1 MAKVRTMSV
10 KRDEIV
16 KRFYS
21 QKHKKNV
28 ITLGVGEYFASK
40 NGEILHTVLG
50 SCIATCIYDI
60 EKKIG
65 GMNHYLLP
73 GMVHPD
79 EILTSE
85 VGRYGMY
92 AMELLIGELIK
103 YGVRRENLAAKIFG
117 GGNVL
122 KFRKS
127 DGDVTESNIRFV
139 KKFLELEGI
148 PARSEDLG
156 GYSGRKIL
164 FFTDTAKVL
173 LKRFNVGKNQKILDN
188 EKAYKSLVFHKRG
201 AEPSGSVVLF

>member
-1 MAKVRTMSV
+1 MIGS
-10 KRDEIV
+10 
-16 KRFYS
+16 
-21 QKHKKNV
+21 
-28 ITLGVGEYFASK
+28 GEYFASK

-50 SCIATCIYDI
+50 SCIAVCIYDI
-60 EKKIG
+60 KKKIG

-79 EILTSE
+79 EILTSK

-103 YGVRRENLAAKIFG
+103 YGASRENLASKIFG
-117 GGNVL
+117 GGNIL
-122 KFRKS
+122 KFRKF
-127 DGDVTESNIRFV
+127 DGDITGSNIRFA

-148 PARSEDLG
+148 PAKSEDLG

-173 LKRFNVGKNQKILDN
+173 LKRFDVEKNQKILDN
-188 EKAYKSLVFHKRG
+188 ERAYKGLVFHKRR
-201 AEPSGSVVLF
+201 ASLSGPVVLF

>member
-1 MAKVRTMSV
+1 M
-10 KRDEIV
+10 

-21 QKHKKNV
+21 EKYKKNM
-28 ITLGVGEYFASK
+28 IMLSSGEYFVSK

-50 SCIATCIYDI
+50 SCIAVCIYDT

-73 GMVHPD
+73 GMIHPD

-103 YGVRRENLAAKIFG
+103 YGARRENLAAKIFG

-122 KFRKS
+122 KFRRG
-127 DGDVTESNIRFV
+127 DGNVTGSNIRFA
-139 KKFLELEGI
+139 KKFLKLEGI
-148 PARSEDLG
+148 PVKSEDMG
-156 GYSGRKIL
+156 GHTGRRIL

-173 LKRFNVGKNQKILDN
+173 LKRFDVEKNRKLFDKERI
-188 EKAYKSLVFHKRG
+188 YKGLVFHKRR
-201 AEPSGSVVLF
+201 ADLSRTVILF

>member
-1 MAKVRTMSV
+1 M
-10 KRDEIV
+10 

-21 QKHKKNV
+21 EKYKKNV
-28 ITLGVGEYFASK
+28 IMLSAGEYFVSK

-50 SCIATCIYDI
+50 SCISVCIYDT

-73 GMVHPD
+73 RMIHSD
-79 EILTSE
+79 EMLTSE
-85 VGRYGMY
+85 MGRYGMY

-103 YGVRRENLAAKIFG
+103 YGARRETLAAKIFG

-122 KFRKS
+122 KFRRR
-127 DGDVTESNIRFV
+127 DGNVTESNIRFA

-148 PARSEDLG
+148 PVKSEDMG
-156 GYSGRKIL
+156 GHTGRKVL

-173 LKRFNVGKNQKILDN
+173 LKRFDVQENQKLFDKERTYKGLIFQKRKAGLSKAVIL
-188 EKAYKSLVFHKRG
+188 F
-201 AEPSGSVVLF
+201 

>member
-1 MAKVRTMSV
+1 M
-10 KRDEIV
+10 

-21 QKHKKNV
+21 QKYKKNV
-28 ITLGVGEYFASK
+28 VMLSSGEYYASK

-50 SCIATCIYDI
+50 SCIAACIYDI

-65 GMNHYLLP
+65 GMNHYFLP

-79 EILTSE
+79 EILTAE

-92 AMELLIGELIK
+92 AMELLIAELIK
-103 YGVRRENLAAKIFG
+103 YGVRRENLAAKVFG

-122 KFRKS
+122 KFRKA
-127 DGDVTESNIRFV
+127 DGDITGSNIRFV

-148 PARSEDLG
+148 PVKSEDMG
-156 GYSGRKIL
+156 GYTGRKIF

-173 LKRFNVGKNQKILDN
+173 LKRFDAEKNQKILAN
-188 EKAYKSLVFHKRG
+188 ERAYKNLVFHKRV

>member
-1 MAKVRTMSV
+1 
-10 KRDEIV
+10 V

-21 QKHKKNV
+21 QNYKKNV
-28 ITLGVGEYFASK
+28 IMLGSGEYFVSK
-40 NGEILHTVLG
+40 DGEILHTVLG
-50 SCIATCIYDI
+50 SCIAVCIYDI
-60 EKKIG
+60 KKKIG
-65 GMNHYLLP
+65 GMNHYMLP
-73 GMVHPD
+73 GMLHPD

-92 AMELLIGELIK
+92 AMELLIGEFIK
-103 YGVRRENLAAKIFG
+103 YGTRRENLTAKIFG

-127 DGDVTESNIRFV
+127 DGDITGSNIRFA

-148 PARSEDLG
+148 PVQSEDSG

-173 LKRFNVGKNQKILDN
+173 LKRFDAEKNQKAFDK
-188 EKAYKSLVFHKRG
+188 ERAYKAMILHKRQ
-201 AEPSGSVVLF
+201 AVSSVSVVLF

>member
-1 MAKVRTMSV
+1 L
-10 KRDEIV
+10 

-21 QKHKKNV
+21 EKHKKNV
-28 ITLGVGEYFASK
+28 IMLSPGKYFVSK

-50 SCIATCIYDI
+50 SCIAVCIYDT

-73 GMVHPD
+73 GMIHPD
-79 EILTSE
+79 EILTTD

-103 YGVRRENLAAKIFG
+103 HGARRENLAAKIFG

-122 KFRKS
+122 KFRRD
-127 DGDVTESNIRFV
+127 DGNVTESNIRFA
-139 KKFLELEGI
+139 KKFLKLEGI
-148 PARSEDLG
+148 PVKSEDLG
-156 GYSGRKIL
+156 GDTGRKIL

-173 LKRFNVGKNQKILDN
+173 LKRFDVVKNQKILDN
-188 EKAYKSLVFHKRG
+188 EKAYKNMVFHKRLDDQ
-201 AEPSGSVVLF
+201 SGSVVLF